1 MDLLTALRS
10 RLGSVMVVPLAYW
23 ESGDDRGGARVHVGP
38 TSVLVGPWTTSPT
51 LEVCGACV
59 HARWLRVRSTS
70 ERSLRAAIAP
80 MVGSGDGSGAGGR
93 VWPMQ
98 IAFVVDAAEMLLRS
112 VQDETDPPQS
122 PPAPDGCAYL
132 TAIDVDTLHTQT
144 TLVEREPLC
153 PVCSTWVPDTPPLT
167 TIHRRPTPGG
177 SRVAPVED
185 YELSESAL
193 INVQAGVLGS
203 TATEDVGSP
212 TIAPVFGRFDSRA
225 ARGSSELTWSGQT
238 VSYARSRL
246 VGLLEGLER
255 YGGSVRRRPVRPVMA
270 PFTEVASEAIDPR
283 VVGLY
288 APQVYATEPG
298 LVPFDVDLPIP
309 WVWGYSLR
317 DRRPVL
323 VAQRN
328 VFYGSVP
335 GPDRFVD
342 ECSNG
347 CASGGC
353 LEEAIVHGLLE
364 VIERDAFLLA
374 WYGGRRMERIDLRG
388 TQAGLAADRLTS
400 RAALLGYH
408 VDLLDTTSD
417 VGVPVVTALATR
429 VDGGD
434 GLLVLAAG
442 ASLDPEEAATSAL
455 GEVLTYLPGRAHQ
468 TRRRRTELEAMV
480 RDYTQVRSLR
490 DHAELFGLPAM
501 GRLGMDLRGD
511 GPPLPASVAF
521 AGARPWSGDLA
532 VDLGRMVATLAD
544 LGHDVVAVDE
554 TSPEQARRGVN
565 AVRVVVPG
573 LLPIDFGWSHQR
585 ALRMPRLLG
594 AAGSSEPSAIRHVPH
609 PFP

>member
-1 MDLLTALRS
+1 MDLLGALRA
-10 RLGSVMVVPLAYW
+10 RLGADTVVPLAYW
-23 ESGDDRGGARVHVGP
+23 KSGDDCGAARVHVGP
-38 TSVLVGPWTTSPT
+38 TTVLVGPWDTAPT

-59 HARWLRVRSTS
+59 HTRWLRVRSTS
-70 ERSLRAAIAP
+70 ERSLRAASAP
-80 MVGSGDGSGAGGR
+80 LGGGGDAAAGGGR

-98 IAFVVDAAEMLLRS
+98 IAFVVDAAEMLLGS
-112 VQDETDPPQS
+112 VQGATDPPRS
-122 PPAPDGCAYL
+122 PAAPEGCAYL
-132 TAIDVDTLHTQT
+132 TSIDLDTLHTQT

-153 PVCSTWVPDTPPLT
+153 PVCATWVPDAPPLT
-167 TIHRRPTPGG
+167 AIRRRPTLGG

-185 YELSESAL
+185 YHLCESAL
-193 INVQAGVLGS
+193 VNLQTGVLGS

-212 TIAPVFGRFDSRA
+212 STAPVFGRFDSQA

-255 YGGSVRRRPVRPVMA
+255 YSGSVRRRPVLPVVA
-270 PFTEVASEAIDPR
+270 PFIEVATEAIDPR
-283 VVGLY
+283 IVGLY
-288 APQVYATEPG
+288 APQVYETEPG
-298 LVPFDVDLPIP
+298 LVPFDGDRPIP

-374 WYGGRRMERIDLRG
+374 WYGGRRLERIDLRG
-388 TQAGLAADRLTS
+388 TPADLHVDRLMS

-429 VDGGD
+429 VDGGE
-434 GLLVLAAG
+434 GFLVLAAG
-442 ASLDPEEAATSAL
+442 ASLDPEEAAASAL

-468 TRRRRTELEAMV
+468 TRRRRAELEAMAS
-480 RDYTQVRSLR
+480 DYTQVRSLR

-501 GRLGMDLRGD
+501 GRLGIDLRGD
-511 GPPLPASVAF
+511 GPALPASIGF

-532 VDLGRMVATLAD
+532 VDLDRMVATLAD

-573 LLPIDFGWSHQR
+573 LLPIDFGWARQR

-594 AAGSSEPSAIRHVPH
+594 AAGSPEPSALRHVPH